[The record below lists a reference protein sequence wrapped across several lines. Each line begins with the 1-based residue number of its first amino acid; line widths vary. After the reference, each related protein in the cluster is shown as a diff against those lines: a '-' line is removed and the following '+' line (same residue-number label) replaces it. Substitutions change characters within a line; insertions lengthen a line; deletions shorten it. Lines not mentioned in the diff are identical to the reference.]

1 MDAERQATIVFHL
14 TGRRPVEGLREVA
27 PLELRPA
34 LLARHCDLTRLR
46 YDFPLVL
53 AHGAAGGGFVQ
64 PLSAVIDE
72 ALAESDTA
80 GAKRERLKKHLLRL
94 EQEIRILVV
103 GGATGPLTKL
113 WDTATQRLE
122 VYLGDR
128 AESGLAAVR
137 AALKVDGEVA
147 DCGAAL
153 PARMLAHAWRRIQES
168 RTRRLRGEVTRLITK
183 LADILRADYVR
194 SEAGRSAHS
203 LKASVGAG
211 DDLFDFD
218 AMSRLLTK
226 AAPKA
231 WLTQKRRERIA
242 YLLSVLESHRLFTL
256 PSESEAQ
263 GAGPKPHSFVFVDCA
278 AALKAYRERLPKL
291 VDLSK
296 AIAMA
301 VLEIKGEYCESKHD
315 AFFEQYGEHMLGE
328 DDLALF
334 PDYLVCLNARDLKA
348 VENGEL
354 ADMLS
359 AGLPMKFLVQADD
372 ILEQSP
378 VGDGRLAF
386 GVRMRQLAGMAMG
399 QTNVYVLQTS
409 ASHLYQLRE
418 RVLAGLAFPGAAL
431 FSVFSGATG
440 QCGDLPPYLVA
451 AAAMESR
458 AFPAFSY
465 DPSAGRDWADRFRLE
480 DNPQQDLDW
489 PLHALSYEDEAH
501 QRQSQQAH
509 FTVVDF
515 ASCDRRYARY
525 FARLPRAADG
535 GVVPVGDYL
544 SSGPK
549 DFPDRVPSLMM
560 VDRNNRLCSVIVEDK
575 LVREARRCGE
585 AWHALQE
592 LGGINNSH
600 AQRLLAREKATWQQ
614 RASEEASQLAAP
626 EPVVEAAGAAAPVA
640 EEPPAIR
647 SDDPYIETPRC
658 STCNECTQIN
668 NKMFRYDANKQAYI
682 ADPDAGS
689 YRQLVEAAESCQ
701 VSIIHPG
708 KPRNPHEEGLEE
720 LLERAEPFL

>member
-1 MDAERQATIVFHL
+1 MDAQRQAHIVFHL
-14 TGRRPVEGLREVA
+14 TGRRPVEDLQEVA

-34 LLARHCDLTRLR
+34 LLARYRDLTRLR

-53 AHGAAGGGFVQ
+53 AQGTAGDGFVR

-72 ALAESDTA
+72 ALAESDA
-80 GAKRERLKKHLLRL
+80 EGVKRERLRMHLLRL
-94 EQEIRILVV
+94 EQEIRVLVA
-103 GGATGPLTKL
+103 GGATGTLTRL
-113 WDTATQRLE
+113 WDAAAQRLE
-122 VYLGDR
+122 AYLGDR

-137 AALKVDGEVA
+137 AGLKVDGEVV

-168 RTRRLRGEVTRLITK
+168 RTRRLREEVTRLITK

-194 SEAGRSAHS
+194 SEAGRSAQS

-211 DDLFDFD
+211 DELFDFD

-291 VDLSK
+291 VDLAK

-301 VLEIKGEYCESKHD
+301 VLEIKGEYFESKHD

-378 VGDGRLAF
+378 VDARLAF
-386 GVRMRQLAGMAMG
+386 GVRMRQLTGMAMG

-418 RVLAGLAFPGAAL
+418 RVLAGLSFPGAAL
-431 FSVFSGATG
+431 FSVFSGASG

-465 DPSAGRDWADRFRLE
+465 DPAAGRDWADRFRLE
-480 DNPQQDLDW
+480 DNPQQDRDW
-489 PLHALSYEDEAH
+489 PLHALSYEDKAQ
-501 QRQSQQAH
+501 QRQSRQVH

-515 ASCDRRYARY
+515 AACDRRYARY
-525 FARLPRAADG
+525 FARLTQAIDG
-535 GVVPVGDYL
+535 NVVPVGEYL
-544 SSGPK
+544 SSQPR

-575 LVREARRCGE
+575 LVREVRRCGE
-585 AWHALQE
+585 AWHSLQE
-592 LGGINNSH
+592 LGGIGNSH

-614 RASEEASQLAAP
+614 RASEEAASLEAP
-626 EPVVEAAGAAAPVA
+626 EPVAEAASAAPVA
-640 EEPPAIR
+640 DAAPDVR
-647 SDDPYIETPRC
+647 GDDPYIETPRC
-658 STCNECTQIN
+658 SSCNECTQIN
-668 NKMFRYDANKQAYI
+668 NRMFRYDANKQAHI
-682 ADPDAGS
+682 ADPDAGT